1 MRTPQQSE
9 ITLGRACAEQ
19 ISDREDKEVD
29 KGATVTMKRHFSH
42 LRSRNR
48 AADKGLKTND
58 VEGRTHVELVPVT
71 TSPSDSSAKEH
82 EPSEEVRI

>member
-1 MRTPQQSE
+1 
-9 ITLGRACAEQ
+9 
-19 ISDREDKEVD
+19 
-29 KGATVTMKRHFSH
+29 MKRHFSH